1 VQREALSRRRGQ
13 SVRGAVTIACALAC
27 IPAVPA
33 VAGGATL
40 VTGGG
45 ELRPSTLPETRYAP
59 AWMHVEIHAS
69 TDDPSGVPDRLSK
82 VELNLDD
89 DGRITTNGLPMCKP
103 ARIRHATTRL
113 ALRECGRARV
123 GRGEA
128 TVVISVGQGHTTAD
142 AVVNVF
148 NGTRLNGDPRVLF
161 HARADFGYTQLMVG
175 TIRSSS
181 AGSDFGKVL
190 SATIPPI
197 QLGAVISD
205 LDIRVRKTWRFRGQ
219 RQSYISARC
228 HDPDRTLNV
237 HARFELSGGALTQ
250 TGDVAQTCSVQR

>member
-1 VQREALSRRRGQ
+1 MQGEALSRRRGQ
-13 SVRGAVTIACALAC
+13 SVRGAATIACALAC
-27 IPAVPA
+27 ILAVPA
-33 VAGGATL
+33 VAGRVTL

-59 AWMHVEIHAS
+59 ASIHVQIQVS
-69 TDDPSGVPDRLSK
+69 TDEPTGVPDRLSR

-89 DGRITTNGLPMCKP
+89 DGRITTKGLPRCKP

-128 TVVISVGQGHTTAD
+128 TVVIPVGQGHTTAD

-148 NGTRLNGDPRVLF
+148 NGTRLNGNPRVLF

-175 TIRSSS
+175 TIRNST
-181 AGSDFGKVL
+181 AGPDFGKVL
-190 SATIPPI
+190 STTIPPI
-197 QLGAVISD
+197 QLGAVLRD
-205 LDIRVRKTWRFRGQ
+205 FEVTVRKTWRFRGP
-219 RQSYISARC
+219 RRSYISARC